1 MRAFWAKYRKVLLS
15 LLLLCA
21 PLLFLYVNTK
31 RERDLNPVDRFVL
44 RVSAPVQ
51 NATRFVVDG
60 LLDLWEDY
68 VYLRD
73 QRTANRR
80 LSRELHN
87 LGGVQAKLNETTT
100 ENERLRKLLDFHQR
114 APSIKKVPAK
124 IIARST
130 SPYFRVY
137 RVRIDT
143 GGAPI
148 ENGMPVVTGDGVV
161 GRVRGKYGTYAD
173 VQLVAD
179 PESSIDVIVQGTR
192 ATGFLRGRGESNN
205 YRCRIEHLSLAD
217 SVREGDLVVTSG
229 LGQGN
234 RYPKGLVVGRVSH
247 VIRKQF
253 AVAQEV
259 EVTPIVDFSKIEEV
273 FVLMDGAGVFVPPP
287 KVLPGGVTP
296 RGAAATQSSAEMPA
310 PPPPLKGGEDAADLA
325 SERMAPAPS
334 IDPREVQRALRTGAP
349 RLQEVVPKELVLP
362 PARETAPPKEEAER
376 PGIDLREVNEAIRT
390 RANEEKKLKK
400 KEKKPPRA
408 EDVMPK
414 NMGRE

>member
-1 MRAFWAKYRKVLLS
+1 MRALWAKYRKVFLS
-15 LLLLCA
+15 LLLLCL
-21 PLLFLYVNTK
+21 PLLFFYVNAR
-31 RERDLNPVDRFVL
+31 RERDPNPVDRFVL
-44 RVSAPVQ
+44 WLSAPVQ
-51 NATRFVVDG
+51 DATRFVVDG
-60 LLDLWEDY
+60 VLDLWEDY

-73 QRTANRR
+73 QRKVNRR
-80 LSRELHN
+80 LTREVRD
-87 LGGVQAKLNETTT
+87 LGGVQAKLDEARA
-100 ENERLRKLLDFHQR
+100 ENERLRKLLDFQQR

-137 RVRIDT
+137 RVRIDV
-143 GGAPI
+143 GGAAI

-161 GRVRGKYGTYAD
+161 GRVRGKYGNYAD

-273 FVLMDGAGVFVPPP
+273 FVLTDGAGVFVPPP
-287 KVLPGGVTP
+287 KTLPGGAPT
-296 RGAAATQSSAEMPA
+296 RAAAAAQSSAERPAA
-310 PPPPLKGGEDAADLA
+310 PPPIKGGEDAAELA
-325 SERMAPAPS
+325 SERLAPAPA
-334 IDPREVQRALRTGAP
+334 IDPREVQKALTTKAP
-349 RLQEVVPKELVLP
+349 VLREVVPKGLDLP
-362 PARETAPPKEEAER
+362 PLREPEPPAPKPDEDR
-376 PGIDLREVNEAIRT
+376 PAIDLGEINDAIRE
-390 RANEEKKLKK
+390 RALEAKK
-400 KEKKPPRA
+400 KRPPRA
-408 EDVMPK
+408 EDVLPK
-414 NMGRE
+414 SMGPR